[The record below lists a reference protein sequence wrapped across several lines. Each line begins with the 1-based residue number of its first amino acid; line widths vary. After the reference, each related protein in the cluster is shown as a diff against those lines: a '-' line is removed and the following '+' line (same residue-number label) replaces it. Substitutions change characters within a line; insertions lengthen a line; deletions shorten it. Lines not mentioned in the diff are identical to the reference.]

1 MLPGVLCW
9 SFWEMP
15 FGACR
20 GVKHDAF
27 RVLGF
32 GVLKAQG
39 MGIRGLWAQGA
50 CLKGQGT

>member
-1 MLPGVLCW
+1 MLPGVSCW

-39 MGIRGLWAQGA
+39 MGIQGFGLRVLA
-50 CLKGQGT
+50 